1 MGPSPLTWMRP
12 ETALPQQKRHHPPG
26 SRTRSETTPSRW
38 SRAQSAWRGLLSW
51 GWTRAACIDLR
62 SALSPPRARYPAD
75 KFPGD
80 ESGRQ
85 GSLRLVGL
93 AHQHCQVVQRRAG
106 VRPQVPQRVPLHD
119 RQAER
124 FQGLVRCPVVLHL
137 QRLTQRSC
145 TDAAVTTTA
154 SGGNALDA
162 ETIAALLR
170 DFGLDQ
176 VDLRPTVPGGP
187 VLVDGRCRLP

>member
-1 MGPSPLTWMRP
+1 
-12 ETALPQQKRHHPPG
+12 
-26 SRTRSETTPSRW
+26 
-38 SRAQSAWRGLLSW
+38 
-51 GWTRAACIDLR
+51 
-62 SALSPPRARYPAD
+62 
-75 KFPGD
+75 
-80 ESGRQ
+80 
-85 GSLRLVGL
+85 
-93 AHQHCQVVQRRAG
+93 
-106 VRPQVPQRVPLHD
+106 
-119 RQAER
+119 
-124 FQGLVRCPVVLHL
+124 VVLHL

-187 VLVDGRCRLP
+187 VLVDGRCRFP